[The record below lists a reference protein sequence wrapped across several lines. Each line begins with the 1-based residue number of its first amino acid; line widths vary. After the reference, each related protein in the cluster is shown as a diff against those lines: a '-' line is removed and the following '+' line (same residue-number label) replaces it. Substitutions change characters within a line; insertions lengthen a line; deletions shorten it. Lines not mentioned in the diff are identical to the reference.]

1 MMGGPII
8 HRHHRR
14 PRARGGQGGGGG
26 GGGAARPRRDAL
38 GVAGVL
44 KEFPVGQ
51 LKLNLKLRLIC
62 SFFSLDCVSS
72 LTGWRV
78 TQPRKKPSAGE

>member
-14 PRARGGQGGGGG
+14 PRARGGQGGGG

-62 SFFSLDCVSS
+62 SFFSLDCGSS
-72 LTGWRV
+72 LGSGVASHATWEKTFSG
-78 TQPRKKPSAGE
+78 